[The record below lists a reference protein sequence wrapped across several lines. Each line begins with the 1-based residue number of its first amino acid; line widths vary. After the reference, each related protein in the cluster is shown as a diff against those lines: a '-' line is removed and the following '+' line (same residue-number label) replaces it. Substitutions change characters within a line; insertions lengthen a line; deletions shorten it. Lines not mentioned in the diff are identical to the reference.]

1 MFNKIILIKVY
12 FFFLIFPL
20 VCLSQD
26 YVDILT
32 LGYGRSFEN
41 NFEGNDSSTY
51 ITSLEANL
59 TLPIVLNKN
68 NAIITGGV
76 FSQNRLQLYP
86 SENGLTTPFTNLY
99 STTLKLGL
107 SSTFN
112 EKWGM
117 TLVLLPKVASDYYDV
132 SSNDFFLGGFG
143 ILKYQ
148 KRENVLYRFGLY
160 SSSEAFGFYT
170 TPILGWYSLS
180 KDKKIEMDVFMPISV
195 DINYTQG
202 LFTYGFSYFGIGRS
216 FNLEQN
222 DLNQYVQLNSLEF
235 AGYTQFNKLFKNTI
249 LRAKIG
255 YASDDYE
262 VHNYG
267 DKIDFGFIAFN
278 FGDDRQQLNPKIKGS
293 LFFKLELIYRVKI

>member
-1 MFNKIILIKVY
+1 MKLLRKICLVV
-12 FFFLIFPL
+12 LVFPL
-20 VCLSQD
+20 CCFSQN
-26 YVDILT
+26 YVDILKV
-32 LGYGRSFEN
+32 GFGRSFN
-41 NFEGNDSSTY
+41 NTFEGTDGSTH
-51 ITSLEANL
+51 ITSLDANL
-59 TLPIVLNKN
+59 TLPLVLNEN
-68 NAIITGGV
+68 NAIITGGI

-86 SENGLTTPFTNLY
+86 SKNDLKVPFTNLY
-99 STTLKLGL
+99 STTLKIGL

-117 TLVLLPKVASDYYDV
+117 TVVLLPKVASDYSDI

-160 SSSEAFGFYT
+160 SSAEAFGFYT

-180 KDKKIEMDVFMPISV
+180 ENKKIEMDVFLPISV
-195 DINYTQG
+195 DVNYTQG
-202 LFTYGFSYFGIGRS
+202 DFTYGINYFGIGRS

-222 DLNQYVQLNSLEF
+222 NLNQYVQLNSLEF
-235 AGYTQFNKLFKNTI
+235 AGYAQYNKLFKNTR
-249 LRAKIG
+249 LRAKFG

-293 LFFKLELIYRVKI
+293 PFFKLELVYRVNFNK

>member
-1 MFNKIILIKVY
+1 LRKLY
-12 FFFLIFPL
+12 FAFLLLPL
-20 VCLSQD
+20 FCFSQD
-26 YVDILT
+26 YVDVLK
-32 LGYGRSFEN
+32 LGYGRSFNN
-41 NFEGNDSSTY
+41 NFEGSDGSTH

-59 TLPIVLNKN
+59 TLPIVLNKK
-68 NAIITGGV
+68 NAIITGGI
-76 FSQNRLQLYP
+76 FSKNRLQLYP
-86 SENGLTTPFTNLY
+86 LENGFTTPFTNLY
-99 STTLKLGL
+99 SSTLKIGL

-117 TLVLLPKVASDYYDV
+117 TLVFLPKIASDYYDI

-143 ILKYQ
+143 VLKYQ
-148 KRENVLYRFGLY
+148 KRENVLYRFGVY

-180 KDKKIEMDVFMPISV
+180 KNKKIEMDIFMPISV
-195 DINYTQG
+195 DINYTQDG
-202 LFTYGFSYFGIGRS
+202 FTYGFSYFGIGRS

-222 DLNQYVQLNSLEF
+222 NLNQYVQLNSLEF
-235 AGYTQFNKLFKNTI
+235 AGYAQYNKLFKNTI
-249 LRAKIG
+249 IRAKLG

-278 FGDDRQQLNPKIKGS
+278 FGDNRQQLNPKIKGS
-293 LFFKLELIYRVKI
+293 LFFKLELLYRVEFAKR

>member
-1 MFNKIILIKVY
+1 MFNKSALIKLYLTV
-12 FFFLIFPL
+12 LLFPF
-20 VCLSQD
+20 VCFSQD
-26 YVDILT
+26 YIDVIKV
-32 LGYGRSFEN
+32 GYGRSFKN
-41 NFEGNDSSTY
+41 NFEGSESSTY
-51 ITSLEANL
+51 ISSLEANL

-68 NAIITGGV
+68 NAIVTGGI

-86 SENGLTTPFTNLY
+86 SENGLETPFTNLY
-99 STTLKLGL
+99 STTLKIGL
-107 SSTFN
+107 SSVFSK
-112 EKWGM
+112 KWGM
-117 TLVLLPKVASDYYDV
+117 TIVCLPKIASDYHDI

-148 KRENVLYRFGLY
+148 KRENVLYRFGIY

-180 KDKKIEMDVFMPISV
+180 KDKKVEMDIFMPISV
-195 DINYTQG
+195 DVNYTKGQ
-202 LFTYGFSYFGIGRS
+202 FTYGFSYFGIGRS

-222 DLNQYVQLNSLEF
+222 DLNHYVQLNSLEF
-235 AGYTQFNKLFKNTI
+235 AGYAQYNRLFKNTI
-249 LRAKIG
+249 LRAKFG

-267 DKIDFGFIAFN
+267 EKIDFGFIAFN

-293 LFFKLELIYRVKI
+293 LFFKLEMIYRVRL